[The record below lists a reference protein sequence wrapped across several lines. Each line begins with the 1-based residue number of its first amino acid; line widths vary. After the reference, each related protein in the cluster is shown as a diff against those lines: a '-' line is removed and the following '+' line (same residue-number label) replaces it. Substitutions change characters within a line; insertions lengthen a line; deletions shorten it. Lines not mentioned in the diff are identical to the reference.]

1 MTYNYDIDKDD
12 TFSGYNKIDEVHGSI
27 KDLQSEIGSVYDSHK
42 ANDNTVNSLKQNL
55 VEEIINKENK
65 RKNKWNAYM
74 RNYNARKKR
83 EHEEQLNKIVICF
96 NNIYKSYH
104 KDELLNVFVL

>member
-42 ANDNTVNSLKQNL
+42 ANDNTVNSIKQNL
-55 VEEIINKENK
+55 VEEIINKKIKEFYDK
-65 RKNKWNAYM
+65 M
-74 RNYNARKKR
+74 RGGSLPTTSQVNPETAKKIF
-83 EHEEQLNKIVICF
+83 L
-96 NNIYKSYH
+96 
-104 KDELLNVFVL
+104 DLM